1 MKIKVSCI
9 QTNSF
14 ISPTENINHVNS
26 LISKAIKK
34 KPDLICLPECVGIFS
49 DDKSKLSEF
58 CKNENFFLN
67 FIKEFSKKN
76 KVYFII
82 GSLPYAKPNRKF
94 LNRSLVI
101 NDKGQVTGEYDK
113 INLFNVKLNA
123 EEQYLES
130 RLYDS
135 GKKIKVVPLPWGKL
149 GLSICYDIRFPNLYK
164 KLAKNGADFLS
175 IPAAFTKT
183 TGKAHW
189 HTLIRSRAIENGCF
203 VFAPAQCGIH
213 ENKRE
218 TYGHSMIVDP
228 WGKILAEAK
237 NKPTVITAQ
246 INVSSIKYFRSK
258 IPSMTNYDS

>member
-14 ISPTENINHVNS
+14 ISPTENINHVNT
-26 LISKAIKK
+26 LIKKAIKK

-49 DDKSKLSEF
+49 DDKKKLNNF
-58 CKNENFFLN
+58 CRNENLFLN
-67 FIKEFSKKN
+67 FIKDFSKKY
-76 KVYFII
+76 KVHFII
-82 GSLPYAKPNRKF
+82 GSLPFIKSNKKF

-101 NDKGQVTGEYDK
+101 NNKGQVIAEYDK
-113 INLFNVKLNA
+113 INLFNVKLNSK
-123 EEQYLES
+123 EKYLES
-130 RLYDS
+130 KLYDS
-135 GKKIKVVPLPWGKL
+135 GKKIKVVSLPWGKL

-189 HTLIRSRAIENGCF
+189 HSLIRSRAIENGCF

-213 ENKRE
+213 QNKRE
-218 TYGHSMIVDP
+218 TFGHSMIVDP
-228 WGKILAEAK
+228 WGKILVEAK
-237 NKPTVITAQ
+237 NKPTVITAE
-246 INVSSIKYFRSK
+246 INISSIKGIRRK
-258 IPSMTNYDS
+258 IPSMTNYDF